1 MTVETDSATPPVY
14 RVVLAQL
21 QEAAVRRRQA
31 ERVLARE
38 RHAVETAGRS
48 GNGSCSEHSWIRH

>member
-14 RVVLAQL
+14 RVLAQL

-48 GNGSCSEHSWIRH
+48 GNGSCSEHS